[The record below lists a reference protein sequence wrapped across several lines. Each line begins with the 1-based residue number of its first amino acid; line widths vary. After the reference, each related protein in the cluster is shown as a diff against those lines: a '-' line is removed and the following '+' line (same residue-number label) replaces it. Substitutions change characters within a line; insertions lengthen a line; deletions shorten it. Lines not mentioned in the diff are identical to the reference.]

1 MEAKTKKIIHYI
13 LIVGLILIV
22 VLAIILAIVL
32 SSKKDDEEKNKES
45 GEEEIDIVNSYNNTE
60 ELIKKFPVGNPTTVL
75 PGIEKNIQNRLLTGF
90 ENWNRG
96 FKAWQAWGNI
106 LYTNDSIYNVHG
118 ARLTLKHYQDA
129 MDVSLKQATILMGA
143 FHNMLIN
150 DEFTAIH
157 YDFITV
163 VGDYQKKGKVMEFV
177 KFKDYGDPLG
187 TRVVEGWG
195 STKDD
200 SCEGMAHFQGEE
212 EKKVQQEQLDYM
224 LKYEIPET
232 DDLKSKYKINN
243 PTKYVDENA
252 EDILKIVLTGFDKWN
267 EGIQQYLEWV
277 DTTYDENAIS
287 SSLDERNRTIAEY
300 KKEMED
306 LTKTHTI
313 KKLYFDNVLIRDN
326 WAALHYRYT
335 NYNSEDKTTF
345 AGDRMQFLKF
355 EQKDGNLKIVA
366 SWIQ

>member
-1 MEAKTKKIIHYI
+1 M
-13 LIVGLILIV
+13 V
-22 VLAIILAIVL
+22 VAIILAITL
-32 SSKKDDEEKNKES
+32 SSKNDDEEKNKEG

-96 FKAWQAWGNI
+96 FKAWKAWGNI

-118 ARLTLKHYQDA
+118 ARLTLAHYQDA

-163 VGDYQKKGKVMEFV
+163 VGGYQKKGKVMEFV

-200 SCEGMAHFQGEE
+200 SYSGMAHFQGEE
-212 EKKVQQEQLDYM
+212 EKKYEQEQLDYI

-232 DDLKSKYKINN
+232 DDLKLKYKINY
-243 PTKYVDENA
+243 PTKYVDENG
-252 EDILKIVLTGFDKWN
+252 EDILKIILTGFDKWN

-277 DTTYDENAIS
+277 DTAYDEKATS
-287 SSLDERNRTIAEY
+287 SSLDERNRTMEEY
-300 KKEMED
+300 KNEMKEF
-306 LTKTHTI
+306 TTNHTI
-313 KKLYFDNVLIRDN
+313 KKLYFENVLIRDN

-345 AGDRMQFLKF
+345 GGDRMQFLKF
-355 EQKDGNLKIVA
+355 EQKADNLKIVA

>member
-1 MEAKTKKIIHYI
+1 MEQKTKKIVHYV
-13 LIVGLILIV
+13 LIAGLIIIV

-32 SSKKDDEEKNKES
+32 SSKKDDEEKSSES
-45 GEEEIDIVNSYNNTE
+45 GEEEIDIVNSYNNTD

-75 PGIEKNIQNRLLTGF
+75 PGIEEKILNRLLTGF

-118 ARLTLKHYQDA
+118 ARLSLKHYQDS
-129 MDVSLKQATILMGA
+129 MDVALKKTKILMGA
-143 FHNMLIN
+143 FHNILIN
-150 DEFTAIH
+150 DEFTGIY
-157 YDFITV
+157 YDIITV
-163 VGDYQKKGKVMEFV
+163 VGDVQKQETVMEFV

-195 STKDD
+195 STKDSTYD
-200 SCEGMAHFQGEE
+200 SMCYFQGEE
-212 EKKVQQEQLDYM
+212 EKKVQQEQLDYI

-232 DDLKSKYKINN
+232 DDLKLKYKIVY

-277 DTTYDENAIS
+277 DIAYDEKAT
-287 SSLDERNRTIAEY
+287 SLGLGAKNRTMAEY
-300 KKEMED
+300 KKEMEE

-313 KKLYFDNVLIRDN
+313 KKLYFENVLIRDN
-326 WAALHYRYT
+326 WAGLHYRYT
-335 NYNSEDKTTF
+335 NYNTEDKTTY

-355 EQKDGNLKIVA
+355 EQKSGSLKIVA
-366 SWIQ
+366 SWIK